1 VGFVPLGKAPIRADT
16 QLFDKGTSSDLI
28 GRITSGLFS
37 PSQKHPIAVGY
48 IKSEFSHLGNRVNAQ
63 VRGKLLEIEVT
74 SLPFVKKNFKKN

>member
-1 VGFVPLGKAPIRADT
+1 MPLGKAPIRTDT
-16 QLFDKGTSSDLI
+16 KLFDNGTSSVPI

-37 PSQKHPIAVGY
+37 PTRKHPIALGY

-63 VRGKLLEIEVT
+63 VRGKLLEVEVT